1 MNEYEKVDEGIW
13 LAVQDR
19 VGYTDEQLEIYK
31 KHAFPH
37 KILQNK
43 VIENLLLTTIIFE
56 VVESHNCNI
65 QHKVGDKFYFNAEG
79 YMITNK
85 CPEHMCPFIMPYMS
99 RMMWLIMDRIY
110 EGLDPLPTFP
120 FGHCDDV
127 GVECGGMGKIRV
139 QIKTVYGEV

>member
-1 MNEYEKVDEGIW
+1 MEQSQIDPNIW
-13 LAVQDR
+13 TAVQER
-19 VGYTDEQLEIYK
+19 VGYTDEQLEIFK
-31 KHAFPH
+31 QHAFPH

-43 VIENLLLTTIIFE
+43 VIENLLLTAVIFE
-56 VVESHNCNI
+56 VVESNNCNI

-85 CPEHMCPFIMPYMS
+85 CPDKICPFIMPYFS

-110 EGLDPLPTFP
+110 EGRDPLPTFP

-139 QIKTVYGEV
+139 QIKIVRDDI